1 MPFEATY
8 GEYADHIKANLDHE
22 SAEINHFPTDAVIG
36 QEYFEL
42 YMQEAI
48 RVAEERNVML
58 YCGEYGVIELADPAD
73 ALKWYDLITACFNK
87 YGIGRAA
94 WTYKEMD
101 FGLNVPE
108 MAPVRKKL

>member
-1 MPFEATY
+1 MVTERLFTEDMTFE
-8 GEYADHIKANLDHE
+8 E
-22 SAEINHFPTDAVIG
+22 SKVSE
-36 QEYFEL
+36 QYFEDL
-42 YMQEAI
+42 FVNAIKKAQENDTI
-48 RVAEERNVML
+48 L

-73 ALKWYDLITACFNK
+73 ALKWYELISACFDK